1 MRYECMGQSQHP
13 EVGSAKSCPGL
24 PPWDDLCVERMT
36 LSEQLHAEGWLT
48 HSEAGGS
55 EEEHGD
61 DYFRTDKTDSAA

>member
-1 MRYECMGQSQHP
+1 MHGPKPTPRSRLR
-13 EVGSAKSCPGL
+13 KIL
-24 PPWDDLCVERMT
+24 TPWDDLCVELMT

-61 DYFRTDKTDSAA
+61 DYFRTDKTDPAA